1 MKYVMLF
8 VGLCA
13 TIWGGTP
20 GKVRFFC
27 RFEKPFMPEYA
38 YLDIVGFRERLVRD
52 TVNSDYTWAYFD
64 SAGNY
69 LNAGD
74 AFLDNQQIPWS
85 SGQYYLDYSQ
95 GFRYQASHL
104 YVFRVT
110 GSANVPCCTVRV
122 TSAGPN
128 VSITTPEPGDTVI
141 KSQGLRVAWQPRG
154 DTIYIQLSDTVSGS
168 LFWQGPDTGAA
179 FFTPAALESLLTG
192 QLWLYVWREN
202 FSMEYPGFPFTMWTA
217 MCEMIT
223 LELAEVSVEEPG
235 TPHLRNR
242 GPLFFVKPQPARN
255 WLEVCFTGR
264 ANGRVELDLFD
275 ASGRRLCRL
284 YEGTAFAGKEKIR
297 FNLTDVQGRALAPGV
312 YFLQLNGDRSSFSTK
327 FVVTR

>member
-20 GKVRFFC
+20 GKVRFFH

-64 SAGNY
+64 SAGNP

-74 AFLDNQQIPWS
+74 AFLDNQQIPWDN
-85 SGQYYLDYSQ
+85 GQYWLEYSQ
-95 GFRYQASHL
+95 GFRYQASHP
-104 YVFRVT
+104 YAFRVT

-128 VSITTPEPGDTVI
+128 VSVTTPAPDDTVI

-154 DTIYIQLSDTVSGS
+154 DTVYIQLSDTVNS
-168 LFWQGPDTGAA
+168 LYWQIVDTGSV
-179 FFTPAALESLLTG
+179 FFAPATLESLLTG
-192 QLWLYVWREN
+192 QIWLYVWRE
-202 FSMEYPGFPFTMWTA
+202 SYSEEYPGFPFTIWTT
-217 MCEMIT
+217 MCEMFT
-223 LELAEVSVEEPG
+223 LELAGVSVEEPVN
-235 TPHLRNR
+235 PYLRNR
-242 GPLFFVKPQPARN
+242 GPLISVKPQPARSR
-255 WLEVCFTGR
+255 LEICLDSKE
-264 ANGRVELDLFD
+264 NGRIKLDVFD
-275 ASGRRLCRL
+275 ASGRW
-284 YEGTAFAGKEKIR
+284 
-297 FNLTDVQGRALAPGV
+297 LTCLFETRIGCGQQRIQWDLKDAQGRALAPGV
-312 YFLQLNGDRSSFSTK
+312 YFLRLKASAAAVTK
-327 FVVTR
+327 KVVVLE